1 MRAARPQ
8 PKVEDSMNKVC
19 KFAVVLGMGLVLAP
33 CAAIAQ
39 ATADQPAA
47 AATVAAPTVPPDQQ
61 PTKEQLAKLFEVM
74 RLRQQ
79 MEGVMKMMP
88 TMVQQQ
94 VQAQVKDMTSKLS
107 GGAPTPE
114 QQAAIQKV
122 LDKFMQKA
130 FSLYPINE
138 MLDDMSGLYQRHLTG
153 SDVDAF
159 IAFYASPAGQHLL
172 DAQPAIMQEYMPLV
186 MSRMQVRSKAL
197 NDELIKEMSEI
208 VKSQPPAADKPSAK

>member
-1 MRAARPQ
+1 
-8 PKVEDSMNKVC
+8 MNQAC
-19 KFAVVLGMGLVLAP
+19 KFAIVLGMGLALMP

-39 ATADQPAA
+39 VPANQPAA
-47 AATVAAPTVPPDQQ
+47 PPAVAAPTIPPDQQ

-74 RLRQQ
+74 RIRQQ

-88 TMVQQQ
+88 AMVQQQ
-94 VQAQVKDMTSKLS
+94 LQAQVKDMTSKIP

-114 QQAAIQKV
+114 QKAALQKV
-122 LDKFMQKA
+122 LDNFMGKA
-130 FSLYPINE
+130 FSLYPVSE
-138 MLDDMSGLYQRHLTG
+138 MIDDMSGLYQRHLSR

-159 IAFYASPAGQHLL
+159 IVFYASPAGQHLL

-186 MSRMQVRSKAL
+186 MSRMQQRSKAL
-197 NDELIKEMSEI
+197 NDELTKEIDEI